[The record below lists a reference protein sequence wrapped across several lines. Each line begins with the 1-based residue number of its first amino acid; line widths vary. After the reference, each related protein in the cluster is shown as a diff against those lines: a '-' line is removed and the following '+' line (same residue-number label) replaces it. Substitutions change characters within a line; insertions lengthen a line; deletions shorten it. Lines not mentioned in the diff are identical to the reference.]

1 MHACVR
7 PASPLVRALLGA
19 LAASVAALALT
30 LPGVDPTWSAYS
42 ATAASAGS
50 HFATAATYSTACPAS
65 YPTATWLSGAEHGSA
80 GGMWTSARGTA
91 PVADTSVVRS
101 GAYSLKVA
109 TAGTNQYRGG
119 IMKDPGSVTYAKVM
133 VARFAIRFDTL
144 PTGDV
149 TELFGAYSSSST
161 NTNGSTLRL
170 GYKASTQRLTLRV
183 RSTTNV
189 LSTPAEA
196 SVPVT
201 AGTWHVID
209 VRYDLRA
216 TPHTA
221 DWRIDGVAQTP
232 TSVASAASNV
242 MSYFWGTWQTT
253 DTYTAFY
260 DDMLVT
266 QDNTAHYPLQDSRVY
281 GLRPDGMGTSVGTA
295 NFVNND
301 GSALGASSWTRLD
314 DLPME
319 GNADH
324 VRQTAT
330 STTSYAELTFDDTT
344 QSCVGAV
351 LARVSWETPNS
362 TNANHGKTSIFD
374 GATESVVW
382 SATMSGTGTVMRYVD
397 GVVTPASARWT
408 PAALNG
414 LRGRIGYSSDAA
426 PAPQWHALHVEYD
439 VPQ

>member
-7 PASPLVRALLGA
+7 PASPLTRALL
-19 LAASVAALALT
+19 AALALSAAAIA
-30 LPGVDPTWSAYS
+30 LIVPGADPTWSAYS
-42 ATAASAGS
+42 ATAGGGGS
-50 HFATAATYSTACPAS
+50 HFATAASYSGPCPTTYPA
-65 YPTATWLSGAEHGSA
+65 ATWLTGVEHGSVA
-80 GGMWTSARGTA
+80 GMWMSARGTA
-91 PVADTSVVRS
+91 PTADTSVVRS
-101 GAYSLKVA
+101 GSYSLRVP

-119 IMKDPGSVTYAKVM
+119 MTKDPGGLAYAKVL
-133 VARFAIRFDTL
+133 VARFAIRLDTL

-161 NTNGSTLRL
+161 NTNGSALRL

-189 LSTPAEA
+189 LGTAAEA

-209 VRYDLRA
+209 VRYDMRA

-221 DWRIDGVAQTP
+221 DWRVDGVAQTAA
-232 TSVASAASNV
+232 SVASAASNA

-253 DTYTAFY
+253 DTYTAYY

-266 QDNTAHYPLQDSRVY
+266 QDNAAHFPLQDSRVY
-281 GLRPDGMGTSVGTA
+281 ALRPDGMGTSVGAA
-295 NFVNND
+295 NFANND

-330 STTSYAELTFDDTT
+330 STTSYAEVTFGDTT
-344 QSCVGAV
+344 ESCVGAV

-362 TNANHGKTSIFD
+362 TNANHGRTSIFD
-374 GATESVVW
+374 GAGESVVW
-382 SATMSGTGTVMRYVD
+382 SATMSGSGTVMRYVD
-397 GVVTPASARWT
+397 AVVTPASAPWT

-414 LRGRIGYSSDAA
+414 LRGRIGFSSDAA
-426 PAPQWHALHVEYD
+426 PAPQWHSLQLEYD